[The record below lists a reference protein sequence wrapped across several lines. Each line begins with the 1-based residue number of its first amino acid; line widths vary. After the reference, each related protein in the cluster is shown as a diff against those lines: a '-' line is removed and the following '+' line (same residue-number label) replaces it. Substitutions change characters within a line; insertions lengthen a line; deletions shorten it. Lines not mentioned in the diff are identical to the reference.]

1 MEKSFVCKSL
11 DDLGQIANLILEN
24 FSQYRVFAFYG
35 KMGVGKTT
43 LIKYICKKLDVEDN
57 VVSPSFSIINEY
69 KTISD
74 ESVFHFD
81 FYRIQKEEEAYDL
94 GYEEYFYSN
103 NFCFIE
109 WTERIEKLL
118 PREYV
123 RIDLEEL
130 DNGARLAKC
139 SMISEN

>member
-81 FYRIQKEEEAYDL
+81 FYRIKNLVEAFDI
-94 GYEEYFYSN
+94 GYEDYFYSDS
-103 NFCFIE
+103 FCFIE
-109 WTERIEKLL
+109 WPEKIEELL
-118 PREYV
+118 PENFVYV
-123 RIDLEEL
+123 HIEENENDNSRIIKLSD
-130 DNGARLAKC
+130 
-139 SMISEN
+139 

>member
-81 FYRIQKEEEAYDL
+81 FYRIKNLVEAFDI
-94 GYEEYFYSN
+94 GYEDYFYGDS
-103 NFCFIE
+103 FCFIE
-109 WTERIEKLL
+109 WPEKIEELL
-118 PREYV
+118 PENFVYV
-123 RIDLEEL
+123 HIEENENDNSRIIKLSD
-130 DNGARLAKC
+130 
-139 SMISEN
+139 